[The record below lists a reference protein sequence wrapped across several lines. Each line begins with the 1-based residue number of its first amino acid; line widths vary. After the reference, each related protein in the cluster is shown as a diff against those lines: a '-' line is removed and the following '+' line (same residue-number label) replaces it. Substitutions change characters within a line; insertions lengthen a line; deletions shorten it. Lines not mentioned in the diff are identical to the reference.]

1 MNFPDFQS
9 DRVERP
15 CTSLPEPRTSQAQL
29 SCCHSQLQ
37 QHLQAATAS
46 EARLPQHST
55 GIWAAPHRCTTPA
68 KEKLYFS
75 ISSEKIK
82 CHLKINV
89 KDGGVVKAVRAQ
101 GGEKSFLSAH
111 LPPMERSSG
120 LLGLHSC
127 CLTKKDRGLLPHGF
141 LSNPYQDTSNASHL
155 ICQLFCFGLHSIS
168 RLAVS

>member
-1 MNFPDFQS
+1 LKDPALACQS
-9 DRVERP
+9 
-15 CTSLPEPRTSQAQL
+15 PEPAKLSSAAAIHSYNSTSK
-29 SCCHSQLQ
+29 Q
-37 QHLQAATAS
+37 QTAS

-55 GIWAAPHRCTTPA
+55 GIWAAPHGCTTPA

-111 LPPMERSSG
+111 LLPMERSGG
-120 LLGLHSC
+120 LLELHSC

-141 LSNPYQDTSNASHL
+141 PSNPYQDTSNASHL
-155 ICQLFCFGLHSIS
+155 ICQLFCFGLRSIS